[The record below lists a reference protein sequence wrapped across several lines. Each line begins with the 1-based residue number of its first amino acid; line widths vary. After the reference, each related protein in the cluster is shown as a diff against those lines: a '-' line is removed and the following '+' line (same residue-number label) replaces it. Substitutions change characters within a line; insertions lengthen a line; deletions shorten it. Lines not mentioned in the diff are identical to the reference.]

1 MKQVGTG
8 PTVCKPGRE
17 SKKEESWMFIRFN
30 KAREEREGGFT
41 LIELL
46 VVILIIAILAAIA
59 IPVFLR
65 QREKGWRSQMQSA
78 LKNAATAQE
87 SFLTTQNTYATNTQ
101 VSGAS
106 PSLAGEGLKTAPG
119 VTITVVNST
128 ATRYCMRADHTSL
141 TGVSYYYD
149 SAEGAPTTTACT

>member
-1 MKQVGTG
+1 
-8 PTVCKPGRE
+8 
-17 SKKEESWMFIRFN
+17 MFIRFN

-65 QREKGWRSQMQSA
+65 QREKGWRSQIQSA

-87 SFLTTQNTYATNTQ
+87 SYLTTHPTYAAAGQ

-106 PSLAGEGLKTAPG
+106 NSLAAEGYKAAPEVQLVIVTGTA
-119 VTITVVNST
+119 N
-128 ATRYCMRADHTSL
+128 RYCMSATHTSL
-141 TGVSYYYD
+141 GTGVVYYYD
-149 SAEGAPTTTACT
+149 SDVGAPNQTACT